1 MRKHKDYA
9 FERDKET
16 QYFNLGIFATQ
27 REQRCGLEKFYNKY
41 LNGLMKV
48 PDNKME
54 RRLAINTIKQA
65 RRDVLRHRDIENE
78 LTFISEHQVTLEN
91 LVAEMED
98 KLEDMRLSLIISG
111 LTGEA
116 YNNAKSE
123 IEKFSHTQD
132 VLYDMSRQMKA
143 SVKIINEIIE
153 DVEKFEIEGQDPE

>member
-1 MRKHKDYA
+1 
-9 FERDKET
+9 
-16 QYFNLGIFATQ
+16 
-27 REQRCGLEKFYNKY
+27 
-41 LNGLMKV
+41 MKV

-98 KLEDMRLSLIISG
+98 KLEDMRLGLIISG

-132 VLYDMSRQMKA
+132 VLNDMSRQMKA
-143 SVKIINEIIE
+143 SVESINEIIE